1 MVLKT
6 RALLVRQRTQ
16 AVNALRA
23 HLAELGIIAAVG
35 MAKVAA
41 LVAIVRDET
50 DARLPPAARFALM
63 AVVDQI
69 DALAGQIDR
78 LERSIVTE
86 AKRDEDMRRLT
97 TIPGVGAITAATIKS
112 WFLIPVDSSRGATSR
127 HGWDWRQDPIPA
139 EAKSGWGASQRWAI
153 PNFALSWS

>member
-1 MVLKT
+1 M
-6 RALLVRQRTQ
+6 
-16 AVNALRA
+16 
-23 HLAELGIIAAVG
+23 
-35 MAKVAA
+35 
-41 LVAIVRDET
+41 RDET

-69 DALAGQIDR
+69 DAPAGQIDR

-112 WFLIPVDSSRGATSR
+112 LVPDPGGFKSGHHFVRTAFKARKCDEPLVSRTSSR
-127 HGWDWRQDPIPA
+127 PA
-139 EAKSGWGASQRWAI
+139 VMRRTQRPYI
-153 PNFALSWS
+153 